1 MAQTRLPPVSPMRD
15 YVKITLRG
23 IEAEGRCALPALMI
37 GAILAS
43 FLIGGMLFTGNV
55 ALRPIVA
62 ASAIILLLR

>member
-1 MAQTRLPPVSPMRD
+1 MAQTKLPPVPLLRD

-43 FLIGGMLFTGNV
+43 LIIGGVLFTGNV

-62 ASAIILLLR
+62 ATATILLLR